1 MRIDDLDQLVHFHKQ
16 LNPDLWENNRLRPE
30 VRLALFRIAK
40 SFIKFINIPDL
51 VLTDITISGSNA
63 SYNYNQNSD
72 IDLHLIADVNSP
84 CEANLKELF
93 LAKKS
98 QFNDQHDIDILGH
111 TVEVY
116 VQDSDQPH
124 ISNGVYSVYN
134 DAWLK
139 KPQHITAD
147 PDSTNIDHKFIQL
160 NNHIQQAINSGDS
173 NTLTRLKD
181 KIKKMRQ
188 AGLEKSGEYGVE
200 NLTFKLLRNT
210 GAMDRLYQA
219 SVAATDKELSLR
231 EGNAFSGALVAARNA
246 GDTEFTVDGKTYK
259 VKRPKNKKSK

>member
-1 MRIDDLDQLVHFHKQ
+1 MRIDDLDQLVHFHKH
-16 LNPDLWENNRLRPE
+16 LNPDLWVDNHLRPE

-40 SFIKFINIPDL
+40 AFIKFINVPDL
-51 VLTDITISGSNA
+51 ALTDITISGSNA

-72 IDLHLIADVNSP
+72 IDLHLTADVNSP
-84 CEANLKELF
+84 CEANLRELF

-116 VQDSDQPH
+116 VQDSDQAH
-124 ISNGVYSVYN
+124 ISNGVYSVFH

-139 KPQHITAD
+139 KPKHITAN
-147 PDSTNIDHKFIQL
+147 PDSTNIEHKFTQL
-160 NNHIQQAINSGDS
+160 NSDIMQAVHSGDS
-173 NTLTRLKD
+173 DTINKLKD

-188 AGLEKSGEYGVE
+188 AGLEQSGEYGVE

-210 GAMDRLYQA
+210 GAMDRLWQA
-219 SVAATDKELSLR
+219 AVDATDRELSLR
-231 EGNAFSGALVAARNA
+231 EGNAFSGALVAARAA
-246 GDTEFTVDGKTYK
+246 GASEFTVDGKTYK
-259 VKRPKNKKSK
+259 VKRPKNKKTK